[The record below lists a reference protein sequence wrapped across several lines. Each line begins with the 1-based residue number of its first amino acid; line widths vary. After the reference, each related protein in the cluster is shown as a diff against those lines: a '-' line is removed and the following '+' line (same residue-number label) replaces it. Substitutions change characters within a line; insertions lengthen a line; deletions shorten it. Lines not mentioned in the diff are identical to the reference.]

1 MDRSSV
7 EGIVNDFSARIL
19 LCQLRGNRTVVN
31 EEKWAGQEDLF
42 SSSRR
47 GNQFNCA
54 GFINAKHSHVSGKRH
69 GYRPLH
75 VSEVKEDYL

>member
-42 SSSRR
+42 SSPVEVINSIAQGLLMQNTRML
-47 GNQFNCA
+47 A
-54 GFINAKHSHVSGKRH
+54 GYAMAIGRCT
-69 GYRPLH
+69 
-75 VSEVKEDYL
+75 